1 MERRDDAGSALIIS
15 VVVMMV
21 LSTLT
26 LALLARTLSTMSFV
40 RTGQDYDAALAAA
53 DSGLAQAVFRI
64 ENGASASWEEAGTNG
79 GSTYRFYAQRQTS
92 GMGPATEFIVSAKGR
107 VGSSRHGVQAK
118 VTRSALFP
126 FAMFGYQN
134 LDLDGATGTQT
145 FYVVGA
151 TTSPVNVGS
160 NGLVTCH
167 GTMSP
172 TVRFVSAGGF
182 SGCPSGQWQALE
194 PRQARIEMEPPPSP
208 NVSCPAG
215 GLFTGVVDGNG
226 GTPYVCRE
234 DVTFTGVV
242 SVVNGPL
249 VMYVLNSLKA
259 DGTVDPNACHSLDI
273 GDAVIN
279 AAQPARQVQIY
290 KDDDCELDV
299 GTGNTS
305 STLTFSGVLYAPD
318 STLTINGGKWF
329 TGSIMVGQLK
339 VNGSP
344 NLMIGYDTD
353 LSTYFGPKWRVSRY
367 GEVPSSSFT
376 FPSGLEP

>member
-1 MERRDDAGSALIIS
+1 MAEREDAGSALIVA
-15 VVVMMV
+15 VVVMLV

-53 DSGLAQAVFRI
+53 DAGLAQAVYRI
-64 ENGASASWEEAGTNG
+64 ENGATASWEEAGAAG
-79 GSTYRFYAQRQTS
+79 GSPYRFYAERMTA
-92 GMGPATEFIVSAKGR
+92 GTVPPTEFLVSAKGR
-107 VGSSRHGVQAK
+107 VGGSRHGVQAK
-118 VTRSALFP
+118 VTRSAMFP

-151 TTSPVNVGS
+151 AGSPVNVGS

-167 GTMSP
+167 GTMST
-172 TVRFVSAGGF
+172 TVRFLSVGGF
-182 SGCPSGQWQALE
+182 SGCPSTQWQTLE
-194 PRQARIEMEPPPSP
+194 PRQARLDLEPPPAPS
-208 NVSCPAG
+208 VACPVTG
-215 GLFTGVVDGNG
+215 VFSGVVDGNAG
-226 GTPYVCRE
+226 VPYVCRQ
-234 DVTFTGVV
+234 DVTFSGIV

-249 VMYVLNSLKA
+249 KVYVLNSLKV

-273 GDAVIN
+273 GSAVVN
-279 AAQPARQVQIY
+279 SGLPARNVQIY
-290 KDDDCELDV
+290 KDDDCALSV
-299 GTGNTS
+299 GVGNTVDQ
-305 STLTFSGVLYAPD
+305 LTFSGVLYAPD
-318 STLTINGGKWF
+318 STLTIDGGKWF

-344 NLMIGYDTD
+344 NLKIGYDSD
-353 LSTYFGPKWRVSRY
+353 LSTYYGPKWRVSRY